1 MCLTV
6 LNALYTFTQSSEPFD
21 VITIISSIF
30 TDKETENKDT
40 EQFFLGV
47 PCE

>member
-1 MCLTV
+1 MYLTV
-6 LNALYTFTQSSEPFD
+6 INALDTSTQSSQPFD
-21 VITIISSIF
+21 VVSIISSIF

-40 EQFFLGV
+40 EQFLLGV